1 MASVLA
7 KKKLLDIA
15 QGMGKK
21 KDEEELRK
29 EQFAPKDDAQV
40 RAAVQQSNREN
51 VLNQLKNSKL
61 EKLAGASVN
70 AGARTAATAV
80 NSYAQNRNDIQDLN
94 TKIADTERFM
104 QIKYPHI
111 PVERTTWTHEGQK
124 RNVSEDAREV
134 RDYLRTLYN
143 QRNSKQS
150 AIDLM
155 DQKMPSVGKEYDA
168 VRNTLN
174 SANRTVVNPWQDS
187 APMKGEVEVLRNTAA
202 SYEPGSWQADRQG
215 TLATQLADELSYRI
229 GVIEDP
235 AKALE
240 ETNAEIAQLEDVKQ
254 KASGGAYMGYSLKD
268 IETALENAYKKRT
281 LLEGKTFIDEGAAHQ
296 RKMLEIANNET
307 ARTDVDFLSGLDEN
321 AMHTLQQYG
330 IPEGTTYA
338 DYEADDWM
346 DTIHL
351 GSAEAV
357 HDYYALKRTNPELA
371 KRMLETMQ
379 PTINEN
385 RARKQVENAAEL
397 TERMPFTANVLATG
411 ANLLQPVGS
420 LYTIAQQVTGQDVD
434 PNSKWF
440 GGSRFAGAVRGTTE
454 NMIEE
459 AAKKPAWEKVL
470 KTTYKVGTSIA
481 DNAARMLLYRG
492 LGIGGNAGTAAMA
505 FGTYGDN
512 VSQAIES
519 GATQGEA
526 ALVGAIQ
533 AGLEYATEVMPTNTY
548 MRLLDSKDAKGM
560 RAIMHDVAE
569 AVLGDGFG
577 EAANSAIGTAAENWI
592 IENGGSI
599 DEAADLYM
607 FRGEAKDYEEAVR
620 MAWKDAMGAALYEG
634 MMGALSAGLLSGGID
649 AVQSG
654 SAQVQKWLDNR
665 KATKQAAQ
673 QEAQQTEQTAQE
685 AEAPA
690 QEAPAE
696 EMGKVTL
703 ESMAQ
708 EMAAQSAPKPAAK
721 VTVQTPQEYAE
732 AQDLKETAQK
742 AKETKP
748 VLPKGGAVV
757 TATDNG
763 YTVEKDG
770 QNVNLEDLDA
780 QSAEARMLNAA
791 QDMTQDAANDML
803 SRYDEQGDADAQ
815 DYAKGYKA
823 VYDAALNGK
832 TLEDAQGLY
841 ADELTDAQ
849 RRSAYQMGV
858 QARTVENTRTE
869 HLTRQIASRNGFR
882 ARTSGDGVSL
892 ENVTSNL
899 SAEEVN
905 TFKLLDAFGKRFG
918 LSIQIY
924 DTLAGGRANA
934 SYQEGTN
941 VVKIA
946 RDAEGGAIV
955 RAASHEVYHYLESFS
970 KEDEQKIR
978 AFVLDKLQ
986 NNEEFDLDGLRGEY
1000 AARYANVQGADV
1012 DAEIVADS
1020 LLDVIGT
1027 EENIKAMAKDNPSLL
1042 SRIVD
1047 VIQKIREFLRGQLE
1061 RLAGN
1066 SELVD
1071 AILQDE
1077 EMLSQIQS
1085 MAQQGLENARANR
1098 DAGSRVTEMAMQ
1110 DEDVQEYMADLG
1122 NAENDA
1128 ERANM
1133 LESLAQKKYAATQAS
1148 VYMETGD
1155 YEGGYEAWRQALKD
1169 FADQKG
1175 ALNAL
1180 LKDAGLATTKSQQ
1193 ENAVLA
1199 LIGRELKRV
1208 DESGVRTDGSVEVYG
1223 NDGEKLAGT
1232 VDGAVVKYSL
1242 REEPEDKYSQK
1253 QHASN
1258 NWFMQNTY
1266 DQNVREAGELIEDLY
1281 RAREAI
1287 GRYEGDKVSNR
1298 TWDGVARNVAERLKL
1313 DTGSDIDQK
1322 RLQNRIKK
1330 MYEALDKHGTNIYE
1344 AMDYAGSIAEELA
1357 QKVDMEEDEQYR
1369 EIRDRF
1375 KEHRY
1380 YLSPEMASE
1389 IRATYGNV
1397 QTFMRKHFGKAKFTT
1412 SDSKATGL
1420 ENIWGE
1426 LSDEMPHIFKED
1438 AKPSEMVMIVDAFL
1452 EDANTRRK
1460 EQYYSATINQLRAD
1474 VAMELFWN
1482 YYNTPGVLPTAKSVE
1497 ELKMQMLKTTSF
1509 KDMHFQRYLD
1519 AESLRNRLQEQLKE
1533 AREGYKL
1540 KYMEKVKAFDAR
1552 ENKKEQVKTLTRTS
1566 TFIKKRLVH
1575 PTREKHIP
1583 DGLQQVTA
1591 VLADIIDN
1599 AGGEN
1604 GRKYA
1609 ELKALLLELEKKDAD
1624 VMMNINGGIYAEGGA
1639 LDVLM
1644 KKAGSNS
1651 LMRMSNEELAVLRDV
1666 AKNIRHACVVADQL
1680 RMEGMTGSIS
1690 QIATEMH
1697 KEFAQR
1703 EDRKP
1708 TGELKK
1714 TLKNLN
1720 YHLMDAPRYF
1730 RELAR
1735 FAGKGARDMWTIV
1748 RGAEDQKVRNL
1759 EEAAKLFEEK
1769 IGKYDYEKWTGDK
1782 AAKHTVQV
1790 EGEKIELSTG
1800 QLMCLYAL
1808 DQREAAL
1815 SHIYGVQDPATKALE
1830 GGGIVASRV
1839 KTKDG
1844 FVEGVKPRRVTH
1856 AHTAEMFKLLTKE
1869 QKECA
1874 NALMEIMST
1883 WCSDKANQVS
1893 EALYGIRLYL
1903 EKLYIPIVVWQ
1914 GKKDV
1919 HGEEHNMGTMF
1930 RLMNKSWT
1938 NQLVEKSAEPIV
1950 IGDIFDVT
1958 MKHVNEVCMYNA
1970 WAGAVTDMIRLMN
1983 YKAKPL
1989 ATWDDKANKVVQWI
2003 NKDFGDGSIREDI
2016 VRTMGDEAYR
2026 WMEQLIKDVNGTVV
2040 NRPESDIAKIANKG
2054 IRNYKTSKVLNNLGT
2069 AVKQPTSIVRAM
2081 DVIPAK
2087 YFFGKVDLSK
2097 EKLELMRKYA
2107 PVARW
2112 KDWGFFTMDTGRS
2125 TESVLLPKK
2134 RKAIEKL
2141 SDGGMFL
2148 AGMGDTVTWMNIWAA
2163 AERQVKAANK
2173 ELDVG
2178 SDAFYQQVAKVFS
2191 DCIDRTQTVDSLLH
2205 RSELMRQNTFGVKM
2219 ITTFMGE
2226 PLKQYNELMDA
2237 YLEYKHGN
2245 SVNAKRAL
2253 AKGAWQFTRAAIVAA
2268 AVDSLV
2274 AALRNLNDDDPFWK
2288 QWLARFAGNYEE
2300 DMSAAEMA
2308 GEFIFSSV
2316 GSQLNILNYV
2326 PIARD
2331 WVEQAQGYDVTR
2343 ADMGT
2348 MDAFMDAAKGIFNE
2362 KKPLAYRITTLIG
2375 ALGDIAGLGTTNVIK
2390 EAKRIWNFINVTGEK
2405 IGMDTVP
2412 MQYALLRWEKKL
2424 GVTTNL
2430 SAYADLMLK
2439 AEEQGR
2445 KDFAEKIRQDMLEA
2459 GAEEDNIDSKMYK
2472 LQVEDLT
2479 GIKNASYEKTYAALG
2494 AAMKAGDKNLQAAL
2508 TKELKR
2514 AGRTDEQIENGLVNW
2529 LKEDPRVISAA
2540 QKALAGDVTLKGRV
2554 VKELRNEGFPYA
2566 GKAVNQLQNKLES
2579 DAKNEAAPKTE
2590 KKKEPE
2596 YDPLYSTYDLQ
2607 TAIENGSDVDDI
2619 MEDLRKQGKS
2629 DTSIKSSLTSAI
2641 KPVYIALMN
2650 GTASD
2655 KQQAKKLKQ
2664 RLMQLDLENK
2674 YTSDAIDKWLKED
2687 TKK

>member
-1 MASVLA
+1 MASVFA

-15 QGMGKK
+15 PGMGKK
-21 KDEEELRK
+21 KTEEEL
-29 EQFAPKDDAQV
+29 EQERFVPKDDAQV
-40 RAAVQQSNREN
+40 RAAIQQNDRDK
-51 VLNQLKNSKL
+51 VLNNLKNS
-61 EKLAGASVN
+61 KLAGASVQT
-70 AGARTAATAV
+70 GAQAAAASV
-80 NSYAQNRNDIQDLN
+80 NNYAQNRNDIKELES
-94 TKIADTERFM
+94 KIADTERYM
-104 QIKYPHI
+104 QIKYPYI
-111 PVERTTWTHEGQK
+111 PAERVTWTHEGQK
-124 RNVSEDAREV
+124 SNISPDAKET
-134 RDYLRTLYN
+134 RDYLYKLYN
-143 QRNSKQS
+143 ERNSKQN
-150 AIDLM
+150 AIDRM
-155 DQKMPSVGKEYDA
+155 DQLVPSVGKEYDA

-174 SANRTVVNPWQDS
+174 RANRTVVNPWQDP
-187 APMKGEVEVLRNTAA
+187 APMKGEVKVLRNTAA

-215 TLATQLADELSYRI
+215 TLATQLADELEYRI

-235 AKALE
+235 VKALE
-240 ETNAEIAQLEDVKQ
+240 ETNADIAWLEDAKQ
-254 KASGGAYMGYSLKD
+254 KANGGNYMGVTAKEIENSLEK
-268 IETALENAYKKRT
+268 AYQKRT
-281 LLEGKTFIDEGAAHQ
+281 LLESKTYDTEAAAHQ
-296 RKMLEIANNET
+296 RNMLEIANNET
-307 ARTDVDFLSGLDEN
+307 VPVRTNKDFLSEVGRNGIE
-321 AMHTLQQYG
+321 TLLVYG

-338 DYEADDWM
+338 DYDADDWM

-357 HDYYALKRTNPELA
+357 KGYYALKRNDPELA
-371 KRMLETMQ
+371 KQVLEAMQ

-397 TERMPFTANVLATG
+397 TERMPITANVLAVG
-411 ANLLQPVGS
+411 ANLYQPVGS
-420 LYTIAQQVTGQDVD
+420 LYALAQQAAGKDVD
-434 PNSKWF
+434 PNSGWYTF
-440 GGSRFAGAVRGTTE
+440 SRFTGAVRGTTE
-454 NMIEE
+454 SMIEE

-481 DNAARMLLYRG
+481 DNMARMLLYRG
-492 LGIGGNAGTAAMA
+492 LGLSGTAGTAVMA
-505 FGTYGDN
+505 ASTYGDN
-512 VSQAIES
+512 VAQAIES
-519 GATQGEA
+519 GALQGEA
-526 ALVGAIQ
+526 ALVAAIDV
-533 AGLEYATEVMPTNTY
+533 ALEFATEVMPTNTY

-599 DEAADLYM
+599 DEAANLYM

-634 MMGALSAGLLSGGID
+634 MMGALSAGLLSGSID

-673 QEAQQTEQTAQE
+673 EAQQTEQAAQE

-708 EMAAQSAPKPAAK
+708 EMAAQSAPKPVAK
-721 VTVQTPQEYAE
+721 VTVQTPQEYAA
-732 AQDLKETAQK
+732 AQDLKEKAQK

-748 VLPKGGAVV
+748 VLSKGGAVV
-757 TATDNG
+757 TAADNG

-780 QSAEARMLNAA
+780 QSKEARMLNAA
-791 QDMTQDAANDML
+791 PDMTQDAANDML
-803 SRYDEQGDADAQ
+803 SQYDEQENADAQ

-849 RRSAYQMGV
+849 RQNAYQMGV

-899 SAEEVN
+899 SAEDVN

-970 KEDEQKIR
+970 KEDAQKIR

-986 NNEEFDLDGLRGEY
+986 NNEEFDLDGLRNEY

-1047 VIQKIREFLRGQLE
+1047 VIQRIREFLRGQLE

-1071 AILQDE
+1071 TILRDE

-1110 DEDVQEYMADLG
+1110 DADVQEYMADLG
-1122 NAENDA
+1122 NAENEA

-1133 LESLAQKKYAATQAS
+1133 LESLAQKKYAATQAG

-1180 LKDAGLATTKSQQ
+1180 LKDAGLATTQSQQ

-1208 DESGVRTDGSVEVYG
+1208 DESGVRADKTDTIYGKDGEALAEV
-1223 NDGEKLAGT
+1223 NDG
-1232 VDGAVVKYSL
+1232 GAVKNSL
-1242 REEPEDKYSQK
+1242 RAKPEDKYSQK

-1322 RLQNRIKK
+1322 RLQSRIKK

-1375 KEHRY
+1375 KAHRY

-1460 EQYYSATINQLRAD
+1460 EQYHSATINQLRAD

-1644 KKAGSNS
+1644 QKAGSNS

-1680 RMEGMTGSIS
+1680 RMEGMTGSVS

-1782 AAKHTVQV
+1782 AEKHTVQV

-1808 DQREAAL
+1808 DQRDAAL

-1844 FVEGVKPRRVTH
+1844 YVEGVKPRRVTH

-2003 NKDFGDGSIREDI
+2003 NKDFGEGSIREDI

-2040 NRPESDIAKIANKG
+2040 NRPESDFAKLANKG

-2087 YFFGKVDLSK
+2087 YFVGKVDLSK

-2134 RKAIEKL
+2134 RKAINKL

-2163 AERQVKAANK
+2163 AERQVKETNK
-2173 ELDVG
+2173 DLDVG
-2178 SDAFYQQVAKVFS
+2178 SEAFYQKVAKVFS

-2205 RSELMRQNTFGVKM
+2205 RSELMRQNSFGVKM

-2245 SVNAKRAL
+2245 SVSAKRAL

-2300 DMSAAEMA
+2300 DMTAAEMA

-2316 GSQLNILNYV
+2316 GSQLNVLNYV

-2331 WVEQAQGYDVTR
+2331 WVEQVQGYDVTR

-2362 KKPLAYRITTLIG
+2362 KKSIASRISTLIG
-2375 ALGDIAGLGTTNVIK
+2375 ALGDIVGLGTTNVIK
-2390 EAKRIWNFINVTGEK
+2390 EAKRVWNFINVTGEK

-2424 GVTTNL
+2424 GVTTNS
-2430 SAYADLMLK
+2430 SAYADLILK

-2445 KDFAEKIRQDMLEA
+2445 MDMADEIRKDMLEA
-2459 GAEEDNIDSKMYK
+2459 GFEEEYIDSKMYK

-2479 GIKNASYEKTYAALG
+2479 GIKDASYEKTYAALG

-2514 AGRTDEQIENGLVNW
+2514 AGRTDEQIESGLVNW

-2540 QKALAGDVTLKGRV
+2540 QKAVNGNTTEKAQLVKTLSA
-2554 VKELRNEGFPYA
+2554 EGYSDTVA
-2566 GKAVNQLQNKLES
+2566 KKAINQLQDKLVS
-2579 DAKNEAAPKTE
+2579 DAKKANTKEEE
-2590 KKKEPE
+2590 KPKEPE
-2596 YDPLYSTYDLQ
+2596 YEALYTTYDLQ

-2674 YTSDAIDKWLKED
+2674 YTSDAIDKWLK
-2687 TKK
+2687 